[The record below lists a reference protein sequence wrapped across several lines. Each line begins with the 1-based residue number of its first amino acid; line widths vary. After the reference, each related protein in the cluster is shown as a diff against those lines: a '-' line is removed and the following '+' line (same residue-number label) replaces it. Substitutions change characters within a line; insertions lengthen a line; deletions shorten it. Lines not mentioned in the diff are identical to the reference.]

1 MYIICAGGGGGA
13 VGGVGGDVADDG
25 GGCYISDQVSYR
37 GNRTLF
43 PSQLWKKLQIL
54 HV

>member
-1 MYIICAGGGGGA
+1 MCAGGGGA
-13 VGGVGGDVADDG
+13 VGGVGGDGG

>member
-1 MYIICAGGGGGA
+1 M
-13 VGGVGGDVADDG
+13 GGVGGDGGGYDG
-25 GGCYISDQVSYR
+25 GGCYISDQVSYM